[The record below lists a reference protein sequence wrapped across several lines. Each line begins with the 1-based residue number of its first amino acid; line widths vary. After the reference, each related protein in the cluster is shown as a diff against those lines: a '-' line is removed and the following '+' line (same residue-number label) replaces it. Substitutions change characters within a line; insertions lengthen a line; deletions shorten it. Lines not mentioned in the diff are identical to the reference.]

1 MGGEGEEPSW
11 AGDGQGGAEGQ
22 DHNRGKERT
31 RTGFPVVSEAPGHP
45 LRLHVPQAGRTHRPA
60 GQGAGHVAPWPP
72 ATTSVPLPEPAQGPV
87 GSSPGSPTSLE
98 PGVSRGASES
108 PCPPGAAVVR
118 VTRAPVPQ
126 AKLLRPPPRTMVISL
141 DSARGPGRP
150 LVANGPGRRGHREG
164 LASVRAWTLAPALP
178 QLREGRAPGEGS
190 WASLWGGGTG
200 VSLRHG
206 SPVSP
211 TSSQRPEPHFPEKP
225 RPRGHAP
232 PAPHPATVGGDSVQV
247 VPTVPDSQPQ
257 PATLPGGRHTLGLTP
272 RGSAGPRRGEGPS
285 PPQASLPGALPWGQP
300 APREGD
306 KGG

>member
-1 MGGEGEEPSW
+1 MAPSHDQCPPSRACPRARGVLAWEPHF
-11 AGDGQGGAEGQ
+11 AGAWRFP
-22 DHNRGKERT
+22 RGLRE
-31 RTGFPVVSEAPGHP
+31 P
-45 LRLHVPQAGRTHRPA
+45 L
-60 GQGAGHVAPWPP
+60 
-72 ATTSVPLPEPAQGPV
+72 
-87 GSSPGSPTSLE
+87 SPGWAQVKPWCASP
-98 PGVSRGASES
+98 R
-108 PCPPGAAVVR
+108 AAVVR

-126 AKLLRPPPRTMVISL
+126 GKLLRPPPRTTVISL

-178 QLREGRAPGEGS
+178 RLREGRAPGEGS

-200 VSLRHG
+200 VSLRRC

-211 TSSQRPEPHFPEKP
+211 TSSQRPEPHFPEKR
-225 RPRGHAP
+225 RPRGHVP
-232 PAPHPATVGGDSVQV
+232 PAPRPATGGGDSVQV

-257 PATLPGGRHTLGLTP
+257 PATLPGECHTLGLTP

-300 APREGD
+300 ALREGD